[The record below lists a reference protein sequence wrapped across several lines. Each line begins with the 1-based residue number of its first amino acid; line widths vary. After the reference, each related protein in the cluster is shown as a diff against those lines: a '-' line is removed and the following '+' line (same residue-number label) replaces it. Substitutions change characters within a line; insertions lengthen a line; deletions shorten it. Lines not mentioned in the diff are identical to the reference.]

1 MSGAAPVRC
10 IELHDATPP
19 HSIRE
24 APDGTRFAAACYP
37 AEEVRTALADF
48 ARDRRFALR
57 LSFGGLALLRDERI
71 AARVESLAL
80 GGADL
85 DDLPLPPRLR
95 ALRLSG
101 GGGSLRPL
109 LSLPLEILA
118 IDRGAFDT
126 AALAAHRTL
135 ATLSVANLPAEALAV
150 GPHLRAVRTLGVP
163 LRTLDR
169 FRTGT
174 ALERLECS
182 RCDSLESIEALS
194 ALPRLRELA
203 LEGCWRL
210 ELQATIAFLRTL
222 SLNALRIDIGGRR
235 KNVEVDKR
243 LHLARPTP
251 FPTPEAEIASRKVEA
266 RRNSMPPFEV
276 PRKEGGSDRS

>member
-1 MSGAAPVRC
+1 MSEAVPVRC

-19 HSIRE
+19 LSIRE
-24 APDGTRFAAACYP
+24 APEGTRFAAACYP
-37 AEEVRTALADF
+37 AAEVRSALADF
-48 ARDRRFALR
+48 ARDRRFALQ

-80 GGADL
+80 GGAEL
-85 DDLPLPPRLR
+85 DEIALPPRLR

-101 GGGSLRPL
+101 GGGSLRAL

-126 AALAAHRTL
+126 APLVAHPTL

-150 GPHLRAVRTLGVP
+150 GPQLRAIRTLGVP
-163 LRTLDR
+163 LRTLER
-169 FRTGT
+169 FRSGIS
-174 ALERLECS
+174 LERVECS
-182 RCDSLESIEALS
+182 RCDALESIEALT

-210 ELQATIAFLRTL
+210 DLQATIAFLRTL
-222 SLNALRIDIGGRR
+222 PLHALRIDIGGRR

-243 LHLARPTP
+243 LKLARMTP
-251 FPTPEAEIASRKVEA
+251 FRTPEALQESSNDSFLKQR
-266 RRNSMPPFEV
+266 
-276 PRKEGGSDRS
+276 